1 MERQIF
7 LSDSVS
13 VTVLIIFAISMG
25 FIFIYSLI
33 QLSLIVNY
41 LKAKKN
47 TQETLQTIVEKDL
60 PIVTVQLP
68 IYNELYVV
76 ERLIECVCNFDY
88 PKDKL
93 EIQVL
98 DDSDDET
105 VDVIAKKV
113 HVYQLEGFD
122 IKQIKRADRKGY
134 KAGALKYGT
143 NICKGEFI
151 AIFDADFLPDR
162 DFLKKA
168 LPHFKNDKI
177 GVVQTK
183 WQYTNEN
190 YSFLTKVQ
198 AFGLNAHFSIEQ
210 VGRNF
215 GNHFINFNGT
225 AGIWRKTCIED
236 AGGWQSDTLTEDLD
250 LSYRAQLKKWQ
261 FIYLEN
267 LGSPSELPVEINAL
281 KAQQFRW
288 TKGAAECVKKN
299 LFNVIKSNQVGFN
312 TKLHATFHLMNSTI
326 FLFIMALSMLS
337 LPLIIVKAE
346 YLEMNWLLNLSSIF
360 MISWFILGLFYWVS
374 YSYNKENKWKIFG
387 SFIWKFPLF
396 LSISMGLGLH
406 NSLAVIEGYIGKKS
420 PFIRTPKFNINK
432 KGDKWENNKYNVKKI
447 GVMTYFEG
455 ILLVYFVFAF
465 KVSIEF
471 LDFGMM
477 PLLLFLIAGYGTVFF
492 SSIFHK
498 KRSSKS
504 INYGQAY

>member
-1 MERQIF
+1 MERQII

-13 VTVLIIFAISMG
+13 ITVLIIFAICMG
-25 FIFIYSLI
+25 FIFLYSLV
-33 QLSLIVNY
+33 QLSLIINY
-41 LKAKKN
+41 LKAKKKVRKEISAIN
-47 TQETLQTIVEKDL
+47 EEEL
-60 PIVTVQLP
+60 PVITVQLP

-98 DDSDDET
+98 DDSDDES

-122 IKQIKRADRKGY
+122 IKQIKRVDRIGY
-134 KAGALKYGT
+134 KAGALKHGT
-143 NICKGEFI
+143 KLCKGEFI
-151 AIFDADFLPDR
+151 AIFDADFLPNR
-162 DFLKKA
+162 NFLTKA
-168 LPHFKNDKI
+168 LPHFINDKI

-225 AGIWRKTCIED
+225 AGIWRKSCIED
-236 AGGWQSDTLTEDLD
+236 AGGWQPDTLTEDLD

-261 FIYLEN
+261 FVYLED

-299 LFNVIKSNQVGFN
+299 LFQVIKSKNVRFK
-312 TKLHATFHLMNSTI
+312 TKIHAIFHLMNSSI
-326 FLFIMALSMLS
+326 FLFIMALSILS
-337 LPLIIVKAE
+337 LPLIIVKAGFTD
-346 YLEMNWLLNLSSIF
+346 MNWLLQLSSVF
-360 MISWFILGLFYWVS
+360 MISWFILGLFY
-374 YSYNKENKWKIFG
+374 
-387 SFIWKFPLF
+387 
-396 LSISMGLGLH
+396 
-406 NSLAVIEGYIGKKS
+406 GYPTLTI
-420 PFIRTPKFNINK
+420 
-432 KGDKWENNKYNVKKI
+432 KKI
-447 GVMTYFEG
+447 
-455 ILLVYFVFAF
+455 
-465 KVSIEF
+465 S
-471 LDFGMM
+471 
-477 PLLLFLIAGYGTVFF
+477 
-492 SSIFHK
+492 
-498 KRSSKS
+498 
-504 INYGQAY
+504 